1 MSLGS
6 EIRSEIATESAMWDF
21 DELPAPDTCN
31 ICGGSVRLVNNETI
45 YGKPYGKYP
54 YVYYCSA
61 CGAYVGVHPDN
72 SPLGI
77 LADKEMREL
86 RSRCHELF
94 DKTWKNKTQRT
105 INYGKLAMKLR
116 VRKAHFAWMSKE
128 ELRKAIKILEA
139 KNDKNTERT

>member
-6 EIRSEIATESAMWDF
+6 EVISEIRADSAMWDF
-21 DELPAPDTCN
+21 DELPAPDKCN
-31 ICGGSVRLVNNETI
+31 LCGGDVKFVNNEVI

-54 YVYYCSA
+54 YAYYCGT

-77 LADKEMREL
+77 LADKEMRRL

-94 DKTWKNKTQRT
+94 DETWKNRT
-105 INYGKLAMKLR
+105 ERTLNYNKLAMKMGI
-116 VRKAHFAWMSKE
+116 RKAHFAWMSKD
-128 ELRKAIKILEA
+128 ELRKAIKMMEA
-139 KNDKNTERT
+139 NNG